1 MGDALFP
8 LPPLGR
14 GSSAYPPVGTRATL
28 EVDDDELEMLNR
40 AGRYGWRAVACTF
53 STWTLEFAGA
63 QWTHAHTFWRQPAGG
78 GWHRVGRYWLS
89 VYWAKPL
96 HLPVLPGN
104 PAPEVFRSERRLR
117 RALSRAG
124 VATGGTAVSGLLDG
138 VRELVQDAVGAVEQ
152 AVLGTDSRAAH
163 PPAPRSQAPVPT
175 VVDPRLFD
183 ASEGGQRLR
192 AHLTQLAQLAPVYA
206 GYTIEGQPVPA
217 RLGRIVAD
225 MQDLFRRMHARA
237 TAHQV
242 RMAQSHYAHV
252 LGKLVL
258 VVSPAYLKDVM
269 DNPHL
274 WDDTEQRVLR
284 VSAALTVLDA
294 EILDNVRRVNASA
307 DLDFQV
313 ALATITGLADDGGLD
328 ALYGRPTS

>member
-1 MGDALFP
+1 MGDALLP

-14 GSSAYPPVGTRATL
+14 GRSAYPPVGTRATV
-28 EVDDDELEMLNR
+28 EVDDEELEMLNR

-63 QWTHAHTFWRQPAGG
+63 QWTHAHTFWRQPADG
-78 GWHRVGRYWLS
+78 GWHRVGRYWFS

-104 PAPEVFRSERRLR
+104 PAPEDFRSEKRLR
-117 RALSRAG
+117 RALARNGAAAG
-124 VATGGTAVSGLLDG
+124 GGVVSGLLDG

-152 AVLGTDSRAAH
+152 AVLGTDARPSL
-163 PPAPRSQAPVPT
+163 PPAPATPAPAPV

-183 ASEGGQRLR
+183 SSEHGQRLR
-192 AHLTQLAQLAPVYA
+192 AHLTQLARLAPLYA

-217 RLGRIVAD
+217 RLERIVAD
-225 MQDLFRRMHARA
+225 MHDLFRRMHARG

-274 WDDTEQRVLR
+274 WDDAEQRVLR
-284 VSAALTVLDA
+284 VSSALTVLDA
-294 EILDNVRRVNASA
+294 EILDNVRRVNTSA

-328 ALYGRPTS
+328 ALYRGPTT